1 MTRKDESI
9 LVALG
14 VFVFLVAGIAYFNQ
28 PVDPHAEAR
37 RFQARMDAGQAER
50 AAEQERDL
58 NDNKG
63 SAAVACQEFVTRR
76 LKSPGSADF
85 PWNFGEVTSTGDTFT
100 VRSHVDSQNSYG
112 ALLRT
117 NYVCTVEDRGE
128 SWFLVE
134 MDLSER

>member
-1 MTRKDESI
+1 MDTDDKNT
-9 LVALG
+9 VWALALAG
-14 VFVFLVAGIAYFNQ
+14 VFIFGWWAWPAA
-28 PVDPHAEAR
+28 DPAAE
-37 RFQARMDAGQAER
+37 AER
-50 AAEQERDL
+50 AL
-58 NDNKG
+58 KDNKG
-63 SAAVACQEFVTRR
+63 SAAVACQGFVTKR

-85 PWNFGEVTSTGDTFT
+85 PWSFGEVTNVGGKFT